1 LSKKDM
7 GETYYR
13 SVERYSSG
21 SVDKNSDKLVQKK
34 QSNGLE
40 LLNSSTLDNILNS
53 SGGMAKLNSS
63 TGMNKFTHSARDSI
77 KASIKGEEETQD
89 NQIGG

>member
-1 LSKKDM
+1 
-7 GETYYR
+7 
-13 SVERYSSG
+13 
-21 SVDKNSDKLVQKK
+21 
-34 QSNGLE
+34 
-40 LLNSSTLDNILNS
+40 
-53 SGGMAKLNSS
+53 MAKLNSS